1 MKFKYIG
8 PDGQKS
14 MELIIFG
21 IMSKDEEL
29 KQNTVYEVPDDNK
42 TLITGLNEHGWF
54 EIVHE
59 PKKPSKTKKGE
70 K

>member
-42 TLITGLNEHGWF
+42 TLITGLDVHGLF
-54 EIVHE
+54 ERVPE
-59 PKKPSKTKKGE
+59 KKPKTGKNKGE